1 MASDTP
7 VSAKENLLAR
17 LDRIPMTRRS
27 WLIIG
32 ILIVA
37 WLVESFDIG
46 IVGTVVFSL
55 QKTWQL
61 SPSDVGLLGASG
73 TAGIVIGLVP
83 AGKLADLYG
92 RRRLLAW
99 GIAIFSA
106 FTLLSG
112 LAWNLPTLLGFR
124 FLAGLGEGA
133 VFPIPYMLIS
143 EFVNS
148 RKRGA
153 SIGWAELVLTAGYT
167 LPSLV
172 GIWAVGS
179 FTPDLAWRIP
189 LAVGAL
195 PLLIIPPLLLWVPE
209 SPRYLLRR
217 DEYAKVRGFVER
229 LETEANLP
237 HDDELANP
245 GAMAGL
251 RAEEA
256 ERAGAVRQV
265 LSRPYLSRSLV
276 AYAALLASFV
286 LWYAMLT
293 YAPTIFSTMG
303 ASRSN
308 ALLFSAVMMFI
319 AGFGAL
325 AQGYLGDRFG
335 RKVVHPAY
343 MVLAAI
349 GLVLLGHRLP
359 IGVVVF
365 GALLAAFFGLGSFTL
380 PKLYVTEQYP
390 TALRGAGSAT
400 GEMVTRFLAGVLF
413 VYYIPA
419 LLAGLGPAWLFTI
432 AGIAM
437 VVLILPMVFFGQETA
452 NRSVEEKGLRVSGVS
467 DAATIARERSRPA

>member
-1 MASDTP
+1 MASDAS
-7 VSAKENLLAR
+7 VSTKENLLAR
-17 LDRIPMTRRS
+17 LDRIPMTRRA

-32 ILIVA
+32 ILIIA

-46 IVGTVVFSL
+46 IVGTVVLSL

-61 SPSDVGLLGASG
+61 SASDVGLLGASG

-92 RRRLLAW
+92 RRKLLTW
-99 GIAIFSA
+99 GIAVFAI
-106 FTLLSG
+106 FTLLSA
-112 LAWNLPTLLGFR
+112 LAWNLPSLLVFR
-124 FLAGLGEGA
+124 FIAGLGEGA

-172 GIWAVGS
+172 GIWAVGT
-179 FTPDLAWRIP
+179 FAPEIAWRVP

-217 DEYAKVRGFVER
+217 GEYAKVRTFVER
-229 LETEANLP
+229 LETEAGLP
-237 HDDELANP
+237 HDEQLTNP
-245 GAMAGL
+245 HAIAGL
-251 RAEEA
+251 RAEES

-265 LSRPYLSRSLV
+265 LSRPYLSRSMI

-293 YAPTIFSTMG
+293 YAPTIFNTMG

-308 ALLFSAVMMFI
+308 ALLFTAVMMFI

-325 AQGYLGDRFG
+325 LQGYLGDRLG

-343 MVLAAI
+343 MVLSAV
-349 GLVLLGHRLP
+349 GLVLLGTKLP

-432 AGIAM
+432 VGIAM
-437 VVLILPMVFFGQETA
+437 VVLVLPMVFLGQETA
-452 NRSVEEKGLRVSGVS
+452 NRSVEETGLRAPDDSGE
-467 DAATIARERSRPA
+467 ALRTGETGRPA